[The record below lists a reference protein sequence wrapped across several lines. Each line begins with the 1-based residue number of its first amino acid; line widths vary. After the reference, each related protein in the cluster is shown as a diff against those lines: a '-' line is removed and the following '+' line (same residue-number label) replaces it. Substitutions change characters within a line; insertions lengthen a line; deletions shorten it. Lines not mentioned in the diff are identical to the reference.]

1 MIWTCRNSCLTASRG
16 DLLKQNCPGLS
27 TAYNQQQFPTFS
39 WMKCL
44 LNMTRFSRGSWLHHL
59 FSYHSPLP
67 TLGSNSPVLPASS
80 QVFQAL
86 RNVIQGCH
94 RCSLLWLPLPFG
106 SPGETLT
113 LIPSAT
119 WLYCLLWSLP
129 CPRDKLVTY
138 SFVPTLYPGHRKNP
152 KTLNTLSYVGR
163 PYRILD
169 SDGLGQNLCYAALW
183 PLAIHLTPESLNFII
198 CKMGIINTTQ
208 RVKWGTT
215 FK

>member
-1 MIWTCRNSCLTASRG
+1 MASG
-16 DLLKQNCPGLS
+16 
-27 TAYNQQQFPTFS
+27 FITFS
-39 WMKCL
+39 LTTVLFPRWAPTAPCYLLVAKFSRLSEMLFRAVTAVLCSDRPCL
-44 LNMTRFSRGSWLHHL
+44 LV
-59 FSYHSPLP
+59 PLEKP
-67 TLGSNSPVLPASS
+67 
-80 QVFQAL
+80 
-86 RNVIQGCH
+86 
-94 RCSLLWLPLPFG
+94 SLLFQVQLDCN
-106 SPGETLT
+106 
-113 LIPSAT
+113 
-119 WLYCLLWSLP
+119 CLLWSLP

-163 PYRILD
+163 PYSILD

-215 FK
+215 LK

>member
-1 MIWTCRNSCLTASRG
+1 MA
-16 DLLKQNCPGLS
+16 PGFL
-27 TAYNQQQFPTFS
+27 TFS
-39 WMKCL
+39 L
-44 LNMTRFSRGSWLHHL
+44 TT
-59 FSYHSPLP
+59 SPLP
-67 TLGSNSPVLPASS
+67 TLGSNSPVLPARS

-86 RNVIQGCH
+86 RNVIQGWH
-94 RCSLLWLPLPFG
+94 RCSLLWPPLPFG
-106 SPGETLT
+106 SPGKTLT
-113 LIPSAT
+113 PIPSST

-152 KTLNTLSYVGR
+152 RTSNTLSYVGR
-163 PYRILD
+163 PYSIRQGAWILD
-169 SDGLGQNLCYAALW
+169 SDGLGQSLGYAALW
-183 PLAIHLTPESLNFII
+183 PSAVHLTPESLNFII